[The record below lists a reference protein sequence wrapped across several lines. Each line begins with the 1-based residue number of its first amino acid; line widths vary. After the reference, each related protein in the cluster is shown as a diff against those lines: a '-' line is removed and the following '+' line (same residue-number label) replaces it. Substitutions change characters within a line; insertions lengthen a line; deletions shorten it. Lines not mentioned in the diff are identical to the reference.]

1 MKTRSN
7 TLINLALV
15 SFASVATILLSASA
29 AHAEETK
36 QRVVVASLQLNPSAE
51 VGAAAP
57 VASAAPE
64 ADAIEKN
71 KQDAERASRGFT
83 FSGHAG
89 AFVQAGNVFSGETN
103 PFGPSVGFALMATYY
118 PIRHLGISA
127 GLRYNVGTT
136 YKDCQSEGEIS
147 CYGHGLQIP
156 IIAEFAAHSRH
167 TGPYLQAGLGFVNLQ
182 EGGKQL
188 GDKKA
193 GLAYSAPIT
202 FKGGMG
208 YRIPLPAKR
217 AWQAIGSIDVG
228 LAFDF
233 GTYSKLALEIGA
245 ENETVDIASEKQRMH
260 INGMLSVGFNYHA
273 F

>member
-15 SFASVATILLSASA
+15 SFASVTTVLVSAGVV
-29 AHAEETK
+29 HAEESK
-36 QRVVVASLQLNPSAE
+36 QRVVVASLQLNPSTE
-51 VGAAAP
+51 VAAAGAP
-57 VASAAPE
+57 AVAAPE
-64 ADAIEKN
+64 TDSIEKN

-89 AFVQAGNVFSGETN
+89 AFVQAGSVFSGNTN

-127 GLRYNVGTT
+127 GLRYNVGAS
-136 YKDCQSEGEIS
+136 YDDCQSGGGSS
-147 CYGHGLQIP
+147 CYGRGLQIP
-156 IIAEFAAHSRH
+156 IMAEFAAYSRH
-167 TGPYLQAGLGFVNLQ
+167 TGPYLQAGLGFVNFQ
-182 EGGKQL
+182 EGGKQI
-188 GDKKA
+188 GDTKV

-208 YRIPLPAKR
+208 YRIALPAKR
-217 AWQAIGSIDVG
+217 PWQAIGSIDVG
-228 LAFDF
+228 LSFDF
-233 GTYSKLALEIGA
+233 GTYSKFALEVGA
-245 ENETVDIASEKQRMH
+245 DSQAVEIASEKQRTH
-260 INGMLSVGFNYHA
+260 INGMLALGFNYHA